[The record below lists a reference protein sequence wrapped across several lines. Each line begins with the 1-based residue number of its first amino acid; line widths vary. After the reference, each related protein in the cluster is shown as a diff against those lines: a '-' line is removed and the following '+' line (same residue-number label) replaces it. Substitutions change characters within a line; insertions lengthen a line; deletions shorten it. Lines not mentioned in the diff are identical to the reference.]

1 MVHALDA
8 QDDIAIVLGVDAH
21 VSARVSA
28 PVVLPGRLGSR
39 RVCPAQGELR
49 ALVGHAH
56 HPPDTG
62 VEGQARVPVVQHG
75 TGHRLGEHALS
86 VPRDA
91 AAEEA
96 VQELRVVGH
105 GHHGTRVATVVL
117 HGPGVVVALVGVRR
131 LQRGNRPLRAQDQ
144 LPAVL
149 LRQAV
154 KGGQALRQGRVE
166 EASGLHAQ
174 RIEQELL
181 EDRPQGLCSMV
192 SRIHDLHDAAKHG
205 CAETVGEDAGVGA
218 EDSCPRYDFAEL
230 LERQVM
236 TKDTARRV
244 NSGAD
249 LPAQGA
255 GNGVALLGAEGSA
268 FDRIEVA
275 KQVVPNPR
283 ALRHQVLDEHGAA
296 RRPFRVGHLLRLTRD
311 HVSHRHGVG
320 RVRRLRDDMPLS
332 AERRKVL

>member
-154 KGGQALRQGRVE
+154 KGGQALRQG
-166 EASGLHAQ
+166 
-174 RIEQELL
+174 
-181 EDRPQGLCSMV
+181 
-192 SRIHDLHDAAKHG
+192 LHDAAKHG